1 MAKTYYS
8 NTPPSL
14 GTEVP
19 PPSGKLPVNQV
30 SLPGKYYLKVNP
42 TTGVVGLE
50 DTAGTID
57 FESGGNF
64 TVDSGRSIVL
74 EANSSIRLNAPL
86 NLIGY
91 NLEASRTQFLSRI
104 DSDFLPKED
113 QQYDIGEEAKA
124 WDSIY
129 SYKGRYKSEDNVEN
143 PFGLEYDPADVYGA
157 EFLDGNIN
165 AANEQRKTGAVFVK
179 GGMGI
184 EKDLNVGGWIYGRI
198 RFAQTSLSIL
208 ITATNIDFEHYPIFV
223 RETGQKFLFLDENG
237 VQGGLKYNPARGRLT
252 TDRVWVAEVDPATP
266 GDAALLVDG
275 GAYIEKNVIINDN
288 TLATADEGALLVAG
302 GVSVGENVWVNS
314 DVPAD
319 ENDGALRVEGGVSIG
334 DNLVVNATDEAT
346 DSSAAALVEGG
357 LTVKKN
363 AYVENDVEAEEVLP
377 HANRTGQV
385 GSSSTQW
392 LDGYIENIYTQM
404 VKSTT
409 GTIQIAPNNPL
420 TEIIGD
426 IRVRGGTNPVGT
438 APVVTN
444 TLYVTMDGNDTNDG
458 RAMDSSRACRTI
470 GGALKSPYYQP
481 GTQILVMAG
490 RYLED
495 NPLRLKPYTSI
506 RGSDIRTTFIEP
518 INKTQDLFHLESGTY
533 LNYMTFLNGRSGLLE
548 GPYEA
553 EFNRGAYATAFPPL
567 TGSERIDLFHSPYV
581 QNCTNQ
587 SGPWLR
593 DGTMFIPNQ
602 TVQVPQAVA
611 VGSWEANTSSIIV
624 TVTTGTIQRGFAI
637 NTGKQNK
644 GFFDSRTLMLANK
657 DFLREQV
664 VGFVDKTFNSGSF
677 TYDQTACARDLGL
690 IVNSIAI
697 DMLYDSKSDST
708 FAGLQYWSQGSVSFP
723 QELTTTTEA
732 INYLRVE
739 AVNLLTGTPAT
750 IVNGLFTEITN
761 ILTSSSYIVGITDTI
776 VPNGLASTDP
786 SYVSAYETLLA
797 NKNSLANDV
806 NNWITTTYPGFVY
819 NTATCKRDIGYIID
833 SVAFDLLHGGNK
845 QSIKSG
851 IYYYNYDG
859 DTSAVPNEIPQVSA
873 AYYYLKSIIPS
884 IVKGQEV
891 PTLYQT
897 ATTQVIVGQEIAGDY
912 EVEVLQ
918 DRLDYIT
925 SIVRKGPSY
934 ADEKRPINLEKVAS
948 EEAENAFNM
957 LTANIDFI
965 KAEVIAYINATSN
978 TFNYSREKCS
988 RDVGI
993 LIENISYDASF
1004 GGNEKAI
1011 ESGLAYYDGVI
1022 SRIAGQ
1028 EAQTIAAIDYLNK
1041 LSQKVISN
1049 TTCTDVYAIGPVTT
1063 ATYSQVIN
1071 TAITGGAIAGP
1082 SLDKLFEIV
1091 TTIIADGPD
1100 VIPTLT
1106 KSSGP
1111 DAAYVSA
1118 ETLLQANRQF
1128 IQEDTINYINNLVKE
1143 FPYNEI
1149 KCRRDTKLIVDAIAQ
1164 DLLYPTASMSQ
1175 STFAGIQYWNQGN
1188 YTGDIEA
1195 QLQPTLDA
1203 MRYLK
1208 TIAGKVIR
1216 NIRFEDDLIPRYQSD
1231 VPQNVS
1237 LEPSNTATV
1246 VMMNPLFDT
1255 VIEIVSGR
1263 TTGWTD
1269 RIISNGTATTFD
1281 SVLNA
1286 YDILQANKEY
1296 MGAEIVAYVNTIH
1309 PDFTYNTTT
1318 CARDVG
1324 LIVDAIGFDL
1334 VHGGNKQAV
1343 QAGFSYYQFTTST
1356 SAIHGQSTQTVAAFN
1371 RIYDI
1376 VDEIMLNQPVAITT
1390 GTKKQQVFGLT
1401 SATVSEVTEVRRAIS
1416 TITTIINSG
1425 VEVAA
1430 PPANIAFTA
1439 STVTSVIAGYELL
1452 IANKD
1457 FIADEVIS
1465 YINWNYNNGSFI
1477 YDQEKCYR
1485 DVGLIVDAV
1494 SQDIV
1499 LEGNAKSIEAGLA
1512 YWSNGYNSVSGQENT
1527 TTVAINHAKDIAL
1540 KVIANIPVAPQPNT
1554 KTQQVINTF
1563 FQYGGDYMPQQNVAR
1578 SFKIITDIIEKGPAH
1593 APTPYDGSALFA
1605 NIGLT
1610 SPNDVKLAPVVT
1622 SISNVNY
1629 DETLCRRDSEFII
1642 DGAYF
1647 DAALGTNYNGVT
1659 SGNAY
1664 KRGTA
1669 SSLAVIRD
1677 ELSQTKAAI
1686 EFISSESE
1694 TAMSASATAASRA
1707 VASYGEILNILNNN
1721 APSEITFTN
1730 PTGVISTRIAAK
1742 DKLIANKEFIKLEV
1756 TSWIEEQIENGS
1768 GSFANFTYDRQKCS
1782 RDVGYIVD
1790 ALCYDILYGGNSAI
1804 RDCARAYF
1812 TKDGVST
1819 IQGES
1824 EQSVAAFQHMSS
1836 VAQQVIRGIVVTPT
1850 QRNYLTQDT
1859 SGEDAST
1866 TEASTLDDL
1875 VSIITDVLVA
1885 NTLAGLPSLVSPSIT
1900 WASAEIQTAV
1910 NALDSAKST
1919 IIDDTIDLVNS
1930 LFDGNVFRLGLS
1942 TSTNGFG
1949 MNATLYFG
1957 ETLIFPYRDNKVDEL
1972 SLELTGT
1979 TSTWHLRKVDPVG
1992 SMGGSLVDGAVIS
2005 SRSPIQSFVYD
2016 AFTQV
2021 NQGGRGVHIKRDGY
2035 AQLVSV
2041 FTIFCSIGVE
2051 VESGGIASIVNSNAN
2066 FGNICLQAKGYG
2078 KRKFT
2083 GHVYNPVYKA
2093 YPESPNPEIATSFPD
2108 SEYFDQYYPTGFWPN
2123 DARVRVFLPDLDDRP
2138 HISLVM
2144 EVVAPETVVD
2154 FTGTK
2159 TPQLNEQGFPG
2170 FLNAAPTT
2178 STLTTGSIVLTG
2190 IDTSGIAIG
2199 HSLYIRDQFGFEY
2212 DNFPYLHNAD
2222 GEPIDALGN
2231 VLEDPG
2237 LAPANPNYLKRY
2249 ADTGTVVTDLGY
2261 QSITINKA
2269 LTNGGGDPENT
2280 EYFDLYFCGNAYYTV
2295 LSSEVGENPKYNRK
2309 GQVIP
2314 ANINILTTASTG
2326 LDTDQVAAHV
2336 SSLERLQQITLQIIK
2351 NEEVTRT
2358 AGNTSEQTFKPLVA
2372 TGGLAEQFIV
2382 SRFQNI
2388 IDIVD
2393 AVNITAAESVVP
2405 PGARIQEGTSPLG
2418 AGDAISLIRD
2428 NIEFMAD
2435 EISAYVQTTFGYVPE
2450 VDYDDAKCQ
2459 RDVKI
2464 ILQRVIYDIE
2474 SGGNYNC
2481 VLTGLSYW
2489 NRTGAYHVVQLG
2501 ENVTRT
2507 DLFPDGATV
2516 NFYQRS
2522 YMSASGYVFEYVGA
2536 GIDYGALP
2544 QRGVADPKQ
2553 GQEVVQLDSGKVFFT
2568 STDQNGD
2575 FRIGPGL
2582 VISQATG
2589 VLSGR
2594 TFTRSLFANL
2604 TPFILAIESGAG

>member
-8 NTPPSL
+8 TRPPSL
-14 GTEVP
+14 NTDVASQP
-19 PPSGKLPVNQV
+19 VAALPTTQVNI
-30 SLPGKYYLKVNP
+30 PGNYYLKVNQE
-42 TTGVVGLE
+42 T
-50 DTAGTID
+50 GTID
-57 FESGGNF
+57 VEAGSDISI
-64 TVDSGRSIVL
+64 DSGSIVEIRAI
-74 EANSSIRLNAPL
+74 EAVVSRAPVTRVIGSTILGSQL
-86 NLIGY
+86 NLNIVKFQ
-91 NLEASRTQFLSRI
+91 SRVE
-104 DSDFLPKED
+104 SDIFPKGD
-113 QQYDIGEEAKA
+113 NTYDLGEEGNA
-124 WDSIY
+124 WKDLFTF
-129 SYKGRYKSEDNVEN
+129 KGEFKSEDNVEN
-143 PFGLEYDPADVYGA
+143 PFGLEYSPTDVYGA
-157 EFLDGNIN
+157 EFLGGSVS
-165 AANEQRKTGAVFVK
+165 AANAQREQGAVFVK

-208 ITATNIDFEHYPIFV
+208 VTATNADFEYYPTFV
-223 RETGQKFLFLDENG
+223 NEPGQKFLFIDEVGIQNG
-237 VQGGLKYNPARGRLT
+237 FRYNPSKGRLT
-252 TDRVWVAEVDPATP
+252 SDRVWVAEAEPATP
-266 GDAALLVDG
+266 GEGALKVDG
-275 GAYIEKNVIINDN
+275 GAYIEKNVIINDE
-288 TLATADEGALLVAG
+288 TIATPGEGALAVQG
-302 GVSVGENVWVNS
+302 GVSIGENAIVES
-314 DVPAD
+314 ETPAD
-319 ENDGALRVEGGVSIG
+319 ASEGALRVEGGVSIG
-334 DNLVVNATDEAT
+334 DNLVVNAADT
-346 DSSAAALVEGG
+346 AAPGVGAAIIEGG
-357 LTVKKN
+357 ISVGDN
-363 AYVENDVEAEEVLP
+363 AYVENEVEAEEVLP
-377 HANRTGQV
+377 HSNRTGQV

-392 LDGYIENIYTQM
+392 LDGYLENIYTQF
-404 VKSTT
+404 VKSTD
-409 GTIQIAPNNPL
+409 GPIQIAPKDRL
-420 TEIIGD
+420 TEIVGD
-426 IRVRGGTNPVGT
+426 IRVRGGTNPIGT

-444 TLYVTMDGNDTNDG
+444 TLHVTMDGNDTNDG
-458 RAMDSSRACRTI
+458 RAMDPSRACRTI

-481 GTQILVMAG
+481 GTQILVSAG

-518 INKTQDLFHLESGTY
+518 INRTQDLFHLDSGTY

-553 EFNRGAYATAFPPL
+553 EFNRGAYTTAFPPL
-567 TGSERIDLFHSPYV
+567 TGSDRIDLFHSPYV

-593 DGTMFIPNQ
+593 DGTLFIPNQ

-611 VGSWEANTSSIIV
+611 VGSWEANTASIIV
-624 TVTTGTIQRGFAI
+624 TITTGTIQRGMAI
-637 NTGKQNK
+637 NSGKQNR
-644 GFFDSRTLMLANK
+644 GFFDARTLMLANK
-657 DFLREQV
+657 DFLKEQV
-664 VGFVDKTFNSGSF
+664 IAYVDKTFNSGSF
-677 TYDQTACARDLGL
+677 SYDQAACSRDLGL
-690 IVNSIAI
+690 IINSISV
-697 DMLYDSKSDST
+697 DMLYNSNSDST

-723 QELTTTTEA
+723 QELTTTTAA
-732 INYLRVE
+732 INYLRTE
-739 AVNLLTGTPAT
+739 ATALLSGAPAT
-750 IVNGLFTEITN
+750 IVDGLITEITN
-761 ILTSSSYIVGITDTI
+761 ILSSSSYLVGITDSI
-776 VPNGLASTDP
+776 VINGLPSTDP

-797 NKNSLANDV
+797 NKSALATSVND
-806 NNWITTTYPGFVY
+806 WITTTYPGFVY
-819 NTATCKRDIGYIID
+819 NTATCKRDVGYIID

-851 IYYYNYDG
+851 IYYYNYDAES
-859 DTSAVPNEIPQVSA
+859 TQVPNEIPQVSA
-873 AYYYLKSIIPS
+873 AYFYLKSIIPS
-884 IVKGQEV
+884 IIKRQPV
-891 PTLYQT
+891 PTTYQT
-897 ATTQVIVGQEIAGDY
+897 ATNQVFLGQEVAGDY

-918 DRLDYIT
+918 DKLDYIT
-925 SIVRKGPSY
+925 SIIRKGPSY
-934 ADEKRPINLEKVAS
+934 AEEKEPINLEKVAS

-957 LTANIDFI
+957 LVANTDFI
-965 KAEVIAYINATSN
+965 KAEVIAFINETTN
-978 TFNYSREKCS
+978 NFNYSREKCS

-993 LIENISYDASF
+993 LVENISYDASF
-1004 GGNEKAI
+1004 GGNEKAV

-1028 EAQTIAAIDYLNK
+1028 EAQTIAAIDYLNE
-1041 LSQKVISN
+1041 LCQDVIVN
-1049 TTCTDVYAIGPVTT
+1049 NTCTDLYAIGPVTT
-1063 ATYSQVIN
+1063 ATYSQIIN
-1071 TAITGGAIAGP
+1071 TVLTGGTIAGP
-1082 SLDKLFEIV
+1082 SIDRLFETV

-1100 VIPTLT
+1100 VIPELT

-1111 DAAYVSA
+1111 DAAYVAA
-1118 ETLLQANRQF
+1118 ETLLEANRRF

-1143 FPYNEI
+1143 FPYSEM

-1164 DLLYPTASMSQ
+1164 DLLYPTVSMSQ

-1195 QLQPTLDA
+1195 QLQPTLNA
-1203 MRYLK
+1203 IEYLK
-1208 TIAGKVIR
+1208 ELSGKVAR
-1216 NIRFEDDLIPRYQSD
+1216 NIRFEDDLIPRYQTS

-1237 LEPSNTATV
+1237 LEPSTTATV

-1255 VIEIVSGR
+1255 VLEIVSGR

-1296 MGAEIVAYVNTIH
+1296 LGAEIVAFVNATH

-1324 LIVDAIGFDL
+1324 LIIDAIGFDL

-1371 RIYDI
+1371 RIFDI
-1376 VDEIMLNQPVAITT
+1376 VDEIMLNQPVATTT
-1390 GTKKQQVFGLT
+1390 GTKLTQVFGLT
-1401 SATVSEVTEVRRAIS
+1401 SSTIVEVAEVRRAIS

-1425 VEVAA
+1425 PDVAA

-1439 STVTSVIAGYELL
+1439 STSSSVLAGYELL
-1452 IANKD
+1452 VANKD
-1457 FIADEVIS
+1457 FIADEVIN
-1465 YINWNYNNGSFI
+1465 YINWNYNFGSFI
-1477 YDQEKCYR
+1477 YNEEKCYR

-1494 SQDIV
+1494 AQDVV
-1499 LEGNAKSIEAGLA
+1499 LLGNAKSVEAGLA
-1512 YWSNGYNSVSGQENT
+1512 YWSGGYNSVAGQENT
-1527 TTVAINHAKDIAL
+1527 TTIAINHAKDIAL
-1540 KVIANIPVAPQPNT
+1540 KIIANIPVTPQPST
-1554 KTQQVINTF
+1554 KTTQVINPF

-1578 SFKIITDIIEKGPAH
+1578 CFKIITDIIERGPQY
-1593 APTPYDGSALFA
+1593 APPVYDGSGLFA
-1605 NIGLT
+1605 YIGVE

-1622 SISNVNY
+1622 SISNANY

-1642 DGAYF
+1642 DGTYF
-1647 DAALGTNYNGVT
+1647 DVVLGTNYNAVT
-1659 SGNAY
+1659 AGNAY
-1664 KRGTA
+1664 KRGTI

-1677 ELSQTKAAI
+1677 ELRQTKAAI
-1686 EFISSESE
+1686 EFIKAESE
-1694 TAMSASATAASRA
+1694 TVMSASATAVERSNE
-1707 VASYGEILNILNNN
+1707 SYDEILNILSANP
-1721 APSEITFTN
+1721 PSEIVFRN
-1730 PTGVISTRIAAK
+1730 PTGVPSTRIAAK
-1742 DKLIANKEFIKLEV
+1742 NRLISNKEFIKLEI
-1756 TSWIEEQIENGS
+1756 TSWIEEQIENGVS
-1768 GSFANFTYDRQKCS
+1768 PFANFTYDRQKCA

-1812 TKDGVST
+1812 TKDGIST
-1819 IQGES
+1819 IPGEAS
-1824 EQSVAAFQHMSS
+1824 QSIAAFNYMSTL
-1836 VAQQVIRGIVVTPT
+1836 AQNIIQGISVTPT
-1850 QRNYLTQDT
+1850 QRNYLTTDLT
-1859 SGEDAST
+1859 GENGSPA
-1866 TEASTLDDL
+1866 EAATLDDL
-1875 VSIITDVLVA
+1875 VSIITDVLTA
-1885 NTLAGLPSLVSPSIT
+1885 NNLAGLPLLVTPAIT
-1900 WASAEIQTAV
+1900 WAPIDLQNAV
-1910 NALDSAKST
+1910 TALDAAKAT
-1919 IIDDTIDLVNS
+1919 IIDDTIDVVND
-1930 LFDGNVFRLGLS
+1930 LFDGNVFRIGLS

-1949 MNATLYFG
+1949 LNATLYFG
-1957 ETLIFPYRDNKVDEL
+1957 DTLIFPYRDAKVDEL
-1972 SLELTGT
+1972 SVELTGT
-1979 TSTWHLRKVDPVG
+1979 TSTWHLRKVDQIG

-2041 FTIFCSIGVE
+2041 FTVFCSIGVE

-2083 GHVYNPVYKA
+2083 GHIYNPVFKA
-2093 YPESPNPEIATSFPD
+2093 YPESPDPTIATSFPD

-2123 DARVRVFLPDLDDRP
+2123 EARVRVFLPDLDDRP

-2154 FTGTK
+2154 FTGAK
-2159 TPQLNEQGFPG
+2159 VPQLNEQGFPG

-2178 STLTTGSIVLTG
+2178 STLSTGSIVLNG
-2190 IDTSGIAIG
+2190 IDTTGISIG
-2199 HSLYIRDQFGFEY
+2199 HSLYVRDQFGFEY
-2212 DNFPYLHNAD
+2212 DSFPYLHDAD
-2222 GEPIDALGN
+2222 GNPVDALGN

-2237 LAPANPNYLKRY
+2237 LAPPNPNYLKRY
-2249 ADTGTVVTDLGY
+2249 SDTGTVVTDLGY
-2261 QSITINKA
+2261 QAVTLNKA
-2269 LTNGGGDPENT
+2269 LTNGGGDPANT

-2295 LSSEVGENPKYNRK
+2295 LSSEISENPKYNRQ

-2314 ANINILTTASTG
+2314 PGINILSTASTG
-2326 LDTDQVAAHV
+2326 LATDQIAAHV
-2336 SSLERLQQITLQIIK
+2336 SSLERLQQVVVQIIN
-2351 NEEVTRT
+2351 NEEVTNT
-2358 AGNTSEQTFKPLVA
+2358 TGNTNEQIFKPLVA
-2372 TGGLAEQFIV
+2372 NGGLAEQFIIN
-2382 SRFQNI
+2382 RFTNI
-2388 IDIVD
+2388 INIVE
-2393 AVNITAAESVVP
+2393 AANLNAAEAVVP
-2405 PGARIQEGTSPLG
+2405 AGARVQEGTPPLG

-2435 EISAYVQTTFGYVPE
+2435 EISAYVQFTFGYTPE
-2450 VDYDDAKCQ
+2450 INYDDAKCQ

-2464 ILQRVIYDIE
+2464 ILERIIYDIE
-2474 SGGNYNC
+2474 TGANFNS
-2481 VLTGLSYW
+2481 VLAGLSYW
-2489 NRTGAYHVVQLG
+2489 NRPGAYHIVQLG
-2501 ENVTRT
+2501 ENVSRT
-2507 DLFPDGATV
+2507 DLFPDGSTV

-2604 TPFILAIESGAG
+2604 TPFILAIESGS

>member
-14 GTEVP
+14 GTNVP
-19 PPSGKLPVNQV
+19 PSPISSSVTNLV
-30 SLPGKYYLKVNP
+30 SIPGNYYLKVNS
-42 TTGVVGLE
+42 
-50 DTAGTID
+50 DTGTID
-57 FESGGNF
+57 FESGGDVNI
-64 TVDSGRSIVL
+64 DSGRAIRL
-74 EANSSIRLNAPL
+74 EANSFVGLFSPL
-86 NLIGY
+86 NLIGF
-91 NLEASRTQFLSRI
+91 NLEASRTQFRSRI

-113 QQYDIGEEAKA
+113 QQYDIGEETKA

-157 EFLDGNIN
+157 EFLGGNIN

-208 ITATNIDFEHYPIFV
+208 ITATNIDLEHYPIFV

-252 TDRVWVAEVDPATP
+252 TDRVWVAEADPAESS
-266 GDAALLVDG
+266 GDAALRVDG
-275 GAYIEKNVIINDN
+275 GAYIEKNVIVNDE
-288 TLATADEGALLVAG
+288 TIATTAEGALRVEG
-302 GVSVGENVWVNS
+302 GISVGQNVWINS
-314 DVPAD
+314 DDPAD
-319 ENDGALRVEGGVSIG
+319 ENSGALRVEGGVSVG
-334 DNLVVNATDEAT
+334 DNLVVNAVDEAT
-346 DSSAAALVEGG
+346 ESSGAAVIEGG
-357 LTVKKN
+357 ISVKKN
-363 AYVENDVEAEEVLP
+363 AYVEEDVEAEEVLP

-392 LDGYIENIYTQM
+392 LDGYVENIYTQLI
-404 VKSTT
+404 KSTT

-518 INKTQDLFHLESGTY
+518 INKTQDLFHLDSGTY

-553 EFNRGAYATAFPPL
+553 EFNRGAYTTAFPPL
-567 TGSERIDLFHSPYV
+567 TGSDRIDLFHSPYV

-624 TVTTGTIQRGFAI
+624 TVTTGTIQRGFAV

-644 GFFDSRTLMLANK
+644 GFFDARTLMLANK

-690 IVNSIAI
+690 IVNSIAV
-697 DMLYDSKSDST
+697 DMLYNSDSDST
-708 FAGLQYWSQGSVSFP
+708 FAGLQYWSQGNVSFP
-723 QELTTTTEA
+723 QELTTTTAA

-739 AVNLLTGTPAT
+739 AVNLLSGAQAA
-750 IVNGLFTEITN
+750 IVDDLFTEITN
-761 ILTSSSYIVGITDTI
+761 ILTTSSYLIGISDTI
-776 VPNGLASTDP
+776 VVNGLPSTD
-786 SYVSAYETLLA
+786 SNYITAYNTLLA
-797 NKNSLANDV
+797 NKNALASDV
-806 NNWITTTYPGFVY
+806 TSWISATYPSFVY
-819 NTATCKRDIGYIID
+819 DVATCKRDIGYIID

-859 DTSAVPNEIPQVSA
+859 DTSAVPNEIPQVTA

-884 IVKGQEV
+884 IIKGQSV
-891 PTLYQT
+891 PTRYQT
-897 ATTQVIVGQEIAGDY
+897 LTNQVIIGQEIAGDY
-912 EVEVLQ
+912 EVEYLQ
-918 DRLDYIT
+918 DKIDYIN

-934 ADEKRPINLEKVAS
+934 ASEKRPINLEKVAS
-948 EEAENAFNM
+948 EEAENAFVM
-957 LTANIDFI
+957 LAANTDFI
-965 KAEVIAYINATSN
+965 KAEVIAYINETSN
-978 TFNYSREKCS
+978 TFTYSREKCS

-1004 GGNEKAI
+1004 GGNEKAV

-1041 LSQKVISN
+1041 LSQKVITN

-1143 FPYNEI
+1143 FPYSEI

-1164 DLLYPTASMSQ
+1164 DLMYSTPSMSQ
-1175 STFAGIQYWNQGN
+1175 STFAGIQYWNQGD

-1195 QLQPTLDA
+1195 QLQPTLNA

-1216 NIRFEDDLIPRYQSD
+1216 NIRFEDDLIPRYQTV
-1231 VPQNVS
+1231 VPQDVS

-1281 SVLNA
+1281 SILNA

-1309 PDFTYNTTT
+1309 PDFTYNTAT

-1334 VHGGNKQAV
+1334 VHSGNKQAV

-1371 RIYDI
+1371 RIRDI
-1376 VDEIMLNQPVAITT
+1376 VDEIMLNQSVAVTT
-1390 GTKKQQVFGLT
+1390 GTKLTQVFGLT
-1401 SATVSEVTEVRRAIS
+1401 TATVSEVLEVRRAIS

-1425 VEVAA
+1425 PSVAA

-1457 FIADEVIS
+1457 FIADEVIN

-1477 YDQEKCYR
+1477 YNQEKCYR

-1512 YWSNGYNSVSGQENT
+1512 YWSGGYNSVAGQENT

-1540 KVIANIPVAPQPNT
+1540 KVIANVPVVPQPNT

-1578 SFKIITDIIEKGPAH
+1578 SFKIITDIIEKGPAF

-1622 SISNVNY
+1622 SISNASYN
-1629 DETLCRRDSEFII
+1629 EATFRANFGFSI

-1647 DAALGTNYNGVT
+1647 DAALGTNYNGIT
-1659 SGNAY
+1659 AGNLY
-1664 KRGTA
+1664 KRNTEEA
-1669 SSLAVIRD
+1669 RTLLRN
-1677 ELSQTKAAI
+1677 SQTQIEQAI
-1686 EFISSESE
+1686 EFIKSESSA
-1694 TAMSASATAASRA
+1694 TMSASPTAVVRSNT
-1707 VASYGEILNILNNN
+1707 SYDEILNILNSSP
-1721 APSEITFTN
+1721 PSEVVFTN
-1730 PTGVISTRIAAK
+1730 PSGIPSTRIAAK
-1742 DKLIANKEFIKLEV
+1742 DRLISNKEFIKLEV
-1756 TSWIEEQIENGS
+1756 TSWIEEQIENGTAP
-1768 GSFANFTYDRQKCS
+1768 FANFTYDRQLCA

-1790 ALCYDILYGGNSAI
+1790 ALCYDILYGGNSAS
-1804 RDCARAYF
+1804 RTCAQAYF
-1812 TKDGVST
+1812 TSVGAST
-1819 IQGES
+1819 IPGEVS
-1824 EQSVAAFQHMSS
+1824 QSVAAFQRMST
-1836 VAQQVIRGIVVTPT
+1836 VAQNIIQGVAVIPT
-1850 QRNYLTQDT
+1850 QRNYLTQDS
-1859 SGEDAST
+1859 SGDNASS
-1866 TEASTLDDL
+1866 TEAASLDDL

-1885 NTLAGLPSLVSPSIT
+1885 NTLAGLPALVEPIIT
-1900 WASAEIQTAV
+1900 WAPLDVRNAV
-1910 NALDSAKST
+1910 IALDGAKST
-1919 IIDDTIDLVNS
+1919 ILDDTIDFVNE
-1930 LFDGNVFRLGLS
+1930 LYDGNVFRLGLS

-1957 ETLIFPYRDNKVDEL
+1957 DTLIFPYRDSKVDEL
-1972 SLELTGT
+1972 SVEYTGS
-1979 TSTWHLRKVDPVG
+1979 TSTWHLRKVDQIG

-2005 SRSPIQSFVYD
+2005 NRSPIQSFVYD

-2041 FTIFCSIGVE
+2041 FTVFCSIGVE

-2078 KRKFT
+2078 KRKFS

-2093 YPESPNPEIATSFPD
+2093 YPESPNPEIATSFPE

-2123 DARVRVFLPDLDDRP
+2123 DARVRVFLPDLNDRP

-2154 FTGTK
+2154 FTGAK
-2159 TPQLNEQGFPG
+2159 SPQLNEQGFPG

-2178 STLTTGSIVLTG
+2178 STLTTGTIVLTG
-2190 IDTSGIAIG
+2190 IDTTGVSIG
-2199 HSLYIRDQFGFEY
+2199 HSLYVRDQFGFEY
-2212 DNFPYLHNAD
+2212 DNFPYLHNVD
-2222 GEPIDALGN
+2222 GDPIDALGN
-2231 VLEDPG
+2231 ILEDAG
-2237 LAPANPNYLKRY
+2237 AAPANPDYLRRY
-2249 ADTGTVVTDLGY
+2249 VDTGTVVTDLGY
-2261 QSITINKA
+2261 QSITLSKA
-2269 LTNGGGDPENT
+2269 LTHGGGDPENT

-2295 LSSEVGENPKYNRK
+2295 LSSEVGDNPKYNRK

-2314 ANINILTTASTG
+2314 AGVNILSTASTG
-2326 LDTDQVAAHV
+2326 LETDQVAAHV
-2336 SSLERLQQITLQIIK
+2336 SSLERLQQITLEIIA

-2358 AGNTSEQTFKPLVA
+2358 TGNTSNQIFKPLVA

-2382 SRFQNI
+2382 NRFTNI

-2393 AVNITAAESVVP
+2393 AASLTAAEAVVP
-2405 PGARIQEGTSPLG
+2405 PGARVEDGTPPLG

-2435 EISAYVQTTFGYVPE
+2435 EISAFVQFTFGYTPE

-2464 ILQRVIYDIE
+2464 ILQRIIYDIE
-2474 SGGNYNC
+2474 SGGNYNS
-2481 VLTGLSYW
+2481 VLAGLSYW
-2489 NRTGAYHVVQLG
+2489 NRSGAYHIVQLG

-2507 DLFPDGATV
+2507 DLFPDGSTV

-2604 TPFILAIESGAG
+2604 TPFILAIETGAG